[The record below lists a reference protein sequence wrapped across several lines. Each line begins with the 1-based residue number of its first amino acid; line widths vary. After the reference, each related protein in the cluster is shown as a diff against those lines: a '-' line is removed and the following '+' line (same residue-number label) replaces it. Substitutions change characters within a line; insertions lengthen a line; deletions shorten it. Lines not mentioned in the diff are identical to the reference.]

1 MERVL
6 YIVLGGFAMLLVTPF
21 IHPLAKRIEILS
33 RRLYRIDPISVHI
46 ERDPSIA
53 WSGSPNWVG
62 TAVWL
67 PTLPDNAP
75 PENATDWHTWA
86 KSLGGIDASV
96 AFLRVTITCREPASV
111 VVNPPKVRRDILPVG
126 NPPKGVIAVS
136 PTGGA
141 SLTPR
146 RIEVNLD
153 MASAIWVKEDGTP
166 EETLSLLLE
175 PGESEQFLIFV
186 QATVGRQQ
194 WHMELPLI
202 IDGKKE
208 VIRIDDDGK
217 RFLIHGGEGMDE
229 HFWVDEKWEAR
240 SL

>member
-1 MERVL
+1 
-6 YIVLGGFAMLLVTPF
+6 
-21 IHPLAKRIEILS
+21 
-33 RRLYRIDPISVHI
+33 
-46 ERDPSIA
+46 
-53 WSGSPNWVG
+53 
-62 TAVWL
+62 
-67 PTLPDNAP
+67 
-75 PENATDWHTWA
+75 
-86 KSLGGIDASV
+86 
-96 AFLRVTITCREPASV
+96 
-111 VVNPPKVRRDILPVG
+111 
-126 NPPKGVIAVS
+126 
-136 PTGGA
+136 
-141 SLTPR
+141 
-146 RIEVNLD
+146 

-166 EETLSLLLE
+166 EEALSLLLE